1 MHRFRAPFAVALMLL
16 TALLLAACGGG
27 SGGDEDPAEVLRAT
41 FGNEEQIASG
51 VFELSVDVTAEGG
64 TDAGTLEATL
74 GGPFQGGGD
83 GELPSFDVTAEAKLD
98 SANQDF
104 SGSAGLI
111 LTGDRAFVSFQDTDY
126 EVPAAAVRQIATT
139 FAQVSR
145 QNQQESAQAGGN
157 FLASIGIDPTN
168 WLTDLSN
175 EGTTEVEGTE
185 TIQISGQADVPR
197 LVADIRKI
205 AQNAPDAA
213 QQVAPGQLDQLDQLS
228 GIVES
233 ADFDIYT
240 GADDN
245 VLRKIEASIVLNPP
259 GGGESAT
266 ESLSLDLALTL
277 SELNEPQEISAP
289 ANAEPLDSLLGQ
301 FGVDAGSLGD
311 LGSALEGAGAAPGGS
326 GGSPQ
331 AGGSTGE
338 PSSSASQ
345 AYLECLQTAQGQAA
359 LEACAALL
367 GK

>member
-1 MHRFRAPFAVALMLL
+1 LHRYRAPFAVATMLL
-16 TALLLAACGGG
+16 TALLVIACGGG
-27 SGGDEDPAEVLRAT
+27 SGGNEDPAEVLRAT
-41 FGNEEQIASG
+41 FDNEEQISSG
-51 VFELSVDVTAEGG
+51 VFELNLDVTAEGG

-74 GGPFQGGGD
+74 GGPFQGGD
-83 GELPSFDVTAEAKLD
+83 GKLPSFDVTGEAKLD

-126 EVPAAAVRQIATT
+126 EVPAAAVQQIAAT

-175 EGTTEVEGTE
+175 EGTTDVEGTE
-185 TIQISGQADVPR
+185 TIQISGQADVPK

-205 AQNAPDAA
+205 AQNAPGAA
-213 QQVAPGQLDQLDQLS
+213 QQVAPDQLDQLDQL
-228 GIVES
+228 GDVVES

-240 GADDN
+240 GADDD

-277 SELNEPQEISAP
+277 SDLNEPQEISAP

-311 LGSALEGAGAAPGGS
+311 LGSALEGAGGASGGS

-331 AGGSTGE
+331 AGGSAGG
-338 PSSSASQ
+338 PSSSSSQ